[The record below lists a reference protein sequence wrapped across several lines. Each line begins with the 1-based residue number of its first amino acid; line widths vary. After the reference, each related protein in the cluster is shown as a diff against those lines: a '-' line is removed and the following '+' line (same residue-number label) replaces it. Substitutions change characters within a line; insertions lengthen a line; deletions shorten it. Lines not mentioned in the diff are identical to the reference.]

1 MTVPLYEEERE
12 RRIRPDGVT
21 HVRRRAFAR
30 DFPYQRGDHV
40 VFGGPST
47 RGKTTLCFDL
57 LEYVCSPTCPAY
69 VAQSKPRD
77 PVTESRSMELGFRE
91 VSEWPPQPKLGEMKM
106 FGGQKPSGYLIKPPF
121 GNLETDME
129 ACAELTHELL
139 MERYAAG
146 ASRKF
151 TGGILVM
158 DDTMVKAKV
167 MHLDG
172 QMVTIL
178 AMAGAMNL
186 GMWSFNQRPTDS
198 GRTSLWAFEQAKHF
212 FFTKGGDARMLK
224 RYSELF
230 GENSNVALSVIP
242 TLNDF
247 EFLYYH
253 RDRGYLCVVG
263 AN

>member
-1 MTVPLYEEERE
+1 MQAPLYEEERE
-12 RRIRPDGVT
+12 RRVRPDGVT

-40 VFGGPST
+40 VFGGPTT

-57 LEYVCSPTCPAY
+57 LEYICSPTCPAY

-77 PVTESRSMELGFRE
+77 PVTERRSLELGFRE
-91 VSEWPPQPKLGEMKM
+91 VSEWPPSTKLGEMKM

-121 GNLETDME
+121 GDLETDMDR
-129 ACAELTHELL
+129 CAQLTETLL

-146 ASRKF
+146 SDPKF
-151 TGGILVM
+151 TGGVLVM
-158 DDTMVKAKV
+158 DDTMVKGKI

-172 QMVTIL
+172 HMVTLL
-178 AMAGAMNL
+178 AMSGAMGL
-186 GMWSFNQRPTDS
+186 GMWTFNQKPTDS
-198 GRTSLWAFEQAKHF
+198 GRTTLWGFEQSKHLF
-212 FFTKGGDARMLK
+212 ISKGGDARMLK

-230 GENSNVALSVIP
+230 GENSRVALDVIP
-242 TLNDF
+242 TLGDF